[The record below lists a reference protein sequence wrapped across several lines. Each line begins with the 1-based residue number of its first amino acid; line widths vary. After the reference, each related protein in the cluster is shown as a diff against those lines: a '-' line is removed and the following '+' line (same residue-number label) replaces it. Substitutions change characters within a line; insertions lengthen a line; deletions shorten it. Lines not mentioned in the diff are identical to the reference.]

1 MALDGILALDKP
13 AGITSHDVVQQLRR
27 LSGQRRV
34 GHVGTLDP
42 LATGLLLICFGRS
55 TRLVEYL
62 MDRPKRYTA
71 TIRLG
76 QTTDTYDAEGSIT
89 QERPVLVSS
98 AEIAAA
104 LASFRGTIQQ
114 YAPIYSAIKR
124 DGTPLYKLAREGKE
138 VERPLREVTFYDLTL
153 DSWQNPFLIVD
164 AHCSAGTY
172 IRSLAHDLG
181 EALGCGGHIAALR
194 RTAIGDVTVAQAV
207 PLAELDAPQ
216 LAARLVPGHMAVAHL
231 PRLTF
236 PAEEAQQL
244 LLGQR
249 LSLNPEAPESALPQG
264 SPVRAYGSE
273 DTFLG
278 ILIVRDETWQP
289 HKIFLTPQ
297 EFAF

>member
-1 MALDGILALDKP
+1 MALDGILAVDKP

-42 LATGLLLICFGRS
+42 LATGLLLVCFGRA

-62 MDRPKRYTA
+62 MDQPKRYTA

-89 QERPVLVSS
+89 QERPVLVNHD
-98 AEIAAA
+98 EIALA
-104 LASFRGTIQQ
+104 LVAFQGTIQQ

-124 DGTPLYKLAREGKE
+124 DGTPLYKLARQGQE

-153 DSWQNPFLIVD
+153 ESWQPPFLVVD
-164 AHCSAGTY
+164 ARCSAGTY

-181 EALGCGGHIAALR
+181 EALGCGGHITALR
-194 RTAIGDVTVAQAV
+194 RTAIGDVTAAQAV
-207 PLAELDAPQ
+207 PLADLEASH
-216 LAARLVPGHMAVAHL
+216 LAEKLVPGHTAVAHL
-231 PRLTF
+231 PRFAFT
-236 PAEEAQQL
+236 AEEARQL

-249 LSLNPEAPESALPQG
+249 LPLDPVAREEALPQG
-264 SPVRAYGSE
+264 TPVRAYGPD

-289 HKIFLTPQ
+289 HKMFLTPQ
-297 EFAF
+297 EATF